1 MQQLA
6 DRVLPVASRGR
17 VWKLIS
23 LATVCSNWL
32 VAAGA
37 AGWLV
42 ALASL
47 FISVAQGM
55 QLWLEH
61 LVYCA
66 SGVMVKVAFFY
77 AKTASGVFRRFSRTG
92 FALPLTTD

>member
-1 MQQLA
+1 MQRLPTES
-6 DRVLPVASRGR
+6 LPVASRGR

-23 LATVCSNWL
+23 LQRCADNWL

-37 AGWLV
+37 AGWPV
-42 ALASL
+42 AWRPSL
-47 FISVAQGM
+47 LSVAQGM

-61 LVYCA
+61 LATVPA
-66 SGVMVKVAFFY
+66 VVMVKVAFFY
-77 AKTASGVFRRFSRTG
+77 AKTASAFSAACSRTG